1 VYVFSHIKQS
11 IQKLFAFKL
20 SETSM
25 LSSIASCYKKI
36 IICTYTMQMQNSS
49 TKQ

>member
-11 IQKLFAFKL
+11 VQKLFGCKL
-20 SETSM
+20 SETST
-25 LSSIASCYKKI
+25 LSSIACYKKI